1 MSALGLPVFSV
12 RFYLAARVKKQVV
25 DICGYAVSSPVS
37 WMYFEC
43 TLSHVIGTD
52 VPPHAYHLF
61 SLLRLR

>member
-1 MSALGLPVFSV
+1 
-12 RFYLAARVKKQVV
+12 
-25 DICGYAVSSPVS
+25 VSSPVS

-61 SLLRLR
+61 SLLRLRQCTLVLQNFVTQYGLSAK